1 MDAAPARRA
10 FGGAALRRC
19 VGRAEAE
26 FAERYWDREPLLRPG
41 VGDFTDLLSLADVDE
56 LLSRRGVR
64 APFVRMA
71 KDGQLIPPARYT
83 GAGGLG
89 AEVSDQVL
97 DERIAEL
104 LADGATLVLQG
115 LHRLWPPLID
125 FALALRLDLAT
136 PVQINA
142 YLTPPNNRGFATHY
156 DTHAV
161 FVLQVAGR
169 KRWRVHAP
177 MVSQP
182 IESQPSGARVD
193 EVSAAAEDEPVLDT
207 VLRPGDALYLPRG
220 WLHAAE
226 AQRETSLHLTVGL
239 RAPTRFTLVE
249 ALLRLAAQE
258 PSLRA
263 GLPPGVDLTD
273 ESALAPVLADAVKAL
288 HAWLDDVAVG
298 EVARQVRGPAWS
310 AGRPAPLRPVAQ
322 TAAIAELTPDSRI
335 TVRGALCWR
344 TTPDGDR
351 LAVQLP
357 DRTVRFPA
365 GCAAAVHAALSGRV
379 LRVADLPG
387 LADDQDRLV
396 LARRLLREAMVVPA
410 LG

>member
-1 MDAAPARRA
+1 VTAAPVSS
-10 FGGAALRRC
+10 GAALRRC
-19 VGRAEAE
+19 VGPAEAE
-26 FAERYWDREPLLRPG
+26 FARRYWDREPLLCEG
-41 VGDFTDLLSLADVDE
+41 VGDFSDLLSLADVDE

-64 APFVRMA
+64 SPFARMA
-71 KDGQLIPPARYT
+71 QDGQVIPPARYT

-89 AEVSDQVL
+89 AEVADQVL
-97 DERIAEL
+97 DERVAEL
-104 LADGATLVLQG
+104 LAGGATLVLQG

-125 FALALRLDLAT
+125 FGVALRLDLGT

-142 YLTPPNNRGFATHY
+142 YLTPPDNRGFATHY

-177 MVSQP
+177 VVTHP
-182 IESQPSGARVD
+182 IESQPSAGYLE
-193 EVSAAAEDEPVLDT
+193 EVSAVAADEPVLDT
-207 VLRPGDALYLPRG
+207 VLEPGDTLYLPRG

-226 AQRETSLHLTVGL
+226 ALRETSLHLTVGL

-249 ALLRLAAQE
+249 ALLRLAADE
-258 PSLRA
+258 PGLRT
-263 GLPPGVDLTD
+263 GLPPGIDLTD

-288 HAWLDDVAVG
+288 HAWLDHVAVD
-298 EVARQVRGPAWS
+298 ELARHLRGPAWS
-310 AGRPAPLRPVAQ
+310 ASRPAPLGPVAQ
-322 TAAIAELTPDSRI
+322 AAAVAGLTPSTHI
-335 TVRGALCWR
+335 TVRRGLSWR
-344 TTPDGDR
+344 AARHGDR

-365 GCAAAVHAALSGRV
+365 GCAPAVDAALSGRV

-387 LADDQDRLV
+387 LDDQQDQLV
-396 LARRLLREAMVVPA
+396 LARRLLREAMVVPVA
-410 LG
+410 GT